1 MTDSRVASPTRFEVE
16 LRPVSQ
22 MSVADWQRFHRY
34 FKDREIARLNGAR
47 PIFLPLWL
55 FKRVVL
61 GEEKS
66 GERIGYAIYVA
77 QAFVGSVEFY
87 DLDERPRQAVLGI
100 LIGEKTLWGK
110 GYGTV
115 AVRLALE
122 LVFDSQQFERVT
134 LQTLDHNAR
143 ARRSFE
149 RVGFQL
155 TGFADAGKLR
165 FAHYQI
171 TKAQWLALNKA
182 SPQP

>member
-1 MTDSRVASPTRFEVE
+1 MTDSSAATAKRGEVE
-16 LRPVSQ
+16 LRPVAQ

-34 FKDREIARLNGAR
+34 FKDREIAKLNGAS

-55 FKRVVL
+55 FKRIVL

-66 GERIGYAIYVA
+66 GERIGYAIYAA
-77 QAFVGSVEFY
+77 QSFIGSVEFY
-87 DLDERPRQAVLGI
+87 DLDERARQAVLGI

-122 LVFDSQQFERVT
+122 LVFDARKFERVT

-143 ARRSFE
+143 ARGSFE
-149 RVGFQL
+149 RAGFQL
-155 TGFADAGKLR
+155 TGFADAGKQR

-171 TKAQWLALNKA
+171 TRAQWLALNNTQSK
-182 SPQP
+182 P

>member
-1 MTDSRVASPTRFEVE
+1 MTDSSGATLKRGEVE
-16 LRPVSQ
+16 LRPVTQ

-34 FKDREIARLNGAR
+34 FKDREIAKLNGAN

-61 GEEKS
+61 SEEKS

-77 QAFVGSVEFY
+77 QSFVGSVEFY
-87 DLDERPRQAVLGI
+87 DLERPRQAVLGI

-122 LVFDSQQFERVT
+122 SIFQIHKFERVT

-143 ARRSFE
+143 ARGSFE
-149 RVGFQL
+149 RVGFHL
-155 TGFADAGKLR
+155 TGFADTGKQR

-182 SPQP
+182 SS

>member
-1 MTDSRVASPTRFEVE
+1 MTDSSGASLKRGEVE
-16 LRPVSQ
+16 LRPVKQ

-34 FKDREIARLNGAR
+34 FRDREIAKLNGAS
-47 PIFLPLWL
+47 PILLPLWL

-61 GEEKS
+61 GEDKS

-77 QAFVGSVEFY
+77 QSFVGSVEFY
-87 DLDERPRQAVLGI
+87 DLNEPPRQAVLGI

-110 GYGTV
+110 GYGAV
-115 AVRLALE
+115 AVNLALGLMFE
-122 LVFDSQQFERVT
+122 GHKFERVT

-143 ARRSFE
+143 ARGSFE

-155 TGFADAGKLR
+155 TGFADAGKQR

-171 TKAQWLALNKA
+171 TRAQWLALNKA
-182 SPQP
+182 RSQP

>member
-1 MTDSRVASPTRFEVE
+1 MTDPSARSFKRGEVE
-16 LRPVSQ
+16 LRPVTA

-34 FKDREIARLNGAR
+34 FKDREIAKLNGAS

-77 QAFVGSVEFY
+77 QNFIGSVEFY
-87 DLDERPRQAVLGI
+87 DLEPPRQAVLGI
-100 LIGEKTLWGK
+100 LIGEKALWGQ

-115 AVRLALE
+115 AVKLALDIIFE
-122 LVFDSQQFERVT
+122 TQKFERVT

-143 ARRSFE
+143 ARNSFE

-155 TGFADAGKLR
+155 MGFADAGKQR

-171 TKAQWLALNKA
+171 TKTQWLALNNA
-182 SPQP
+182 QPQP

>member
-1 MTDSRVASPTRFEVE
+1 MTASSAASPKRSEVE
-16 LRPVSQ
+16 LRPVTQ
-22 MSVADWQRFHRY
+22 MSVGDWQRFHRY
-34 FKDREIARLNGAR
+34 FKDREIAKLNGAS

-55 FKRVVL
+55 FKRIVM

-77 QAFVGSVEFY
+77 QSFVGSIEFY
-87 DLDERPRQAVLGI
+87 DLNERPHQAVLGI

-122 LVFDSQQFERVT
+122 LIFQVHQFERIT

-143 ARRSFE
+143 ARGSFE
-149 RVGFQL
+149 RVGFHL
-155 TGFADAGKLR
+155 TGLADAGKQR

-171 TKAQWLALNKA
+171 TKDQWLVLNNTQ
-182 SPQP
+182 PQS

>member
-1 MTDSRVASPTRFEVE
+1 VTDSSAAPFKRGEVE
-16 LRPVSQ
+16 LRPVAQ
-22 MSVADWQRFHRY
+22 MSVSDWQRFHRY
-34 FKDREIARLNGAR
+34 FKDREIARLNGAS

-55 FKRVVL
+55 FKRIVI

-77 QAFVGSVEFY
+77 QSFVGSVEFY
-87 DLDERPRQAVLGI
+87 DLERPRQAVLGI

-115 AVRLALE
+115 AVGLALE
-122 LVFDSQQFERVT
+122 LIFQLHKFERVT

-149 RVGFQL
+149 RAGFHL
-155 TGFADAGKLR
+155 TGFADAGKQR

-171 TKAQWLALNKA
+171 TKAQWLTLNN
-182 SPQP
+182 PQP

>member
-1 MTDSRVASPTRFEVE
+1 MTDSSRASPKRGEVE
-16 LRPVSQ
+16 LRPVNQ

-34 FKDREIARLNGAR
+34 FKDREIAKLHGAS

-55 FKRVVL
+55 FKRIVL

-77 QAFVGSVEFY
+77 QSFIGSVEFY
-87 DLDERPRQAVLGI
+87 DLNEPPRQAVLGI
-100 LIGEKTLWGK
+100 LIGEKALWGQ

-115 AVRLALE
+115 AVKLALE
-122 LVFDSQQFERVT
+122 LIFETRKFERVT

-143 ARRSFE
+143 ARGSFE

-155 TGFADAGKLR
+155 TGFAGAGKQR

-171 TKAQWLALNKA
+171 TKAQWLALNNTQ
-182 SPQP
+182 PQP

>member
-1 MTDSRVASPTRFEVE
+1 MTDSGGALVKRGEVE
-16 LRPVSQ
+16 LRPVTQ
-22 MSVADWQRFHRY
+22 MTVADWQRFHRY
-34 FKDREIARLNGAR
+34 FKDREIAKLNGAN

-66 GERIGYAIYVA
+66 GERIGYAVYVA
-77 QAFVGSVEFY
+77 HSFVGSVEFY
-87 DLDERPRQAVLGI
+87 DLEPRQAVLGV

-122 LVFDSQQFERVT
+122 LVFTTQKIERVT

-143 ARRSFE
+143 ARGSFE
-149 RVGFQL
+149 RVGFRL
-155 TGFADAGKLR
+155 TGIRDAGKQR

-171 TKAQWLALNKA
+171 TKTEWLALNKA
-182 SPQP
+182 S

>member
-1 MTDSRVASPTRFEVE
+1 MTDPSAASPKRGEVE
-16 LRPVSQ
+16 LRPIAQ
-22 MSVADWQRFHRY
+22 MSVGDWQRFHRY
-34 FKDREIARLNGAR
+34 FKDREIAKLNGAS

-77 QAFVGSVEFY
+77 QSFVGSVEFY
-87 DLDERPRQAVLGI
+87 DLEPPHQAVLGI

-115 AVRLALE
+115 AVRLALA
-122 LVFDSQQFERVT
+122 LVFQMQKFERVN

-143 ARRSFE
+143 ARASFE
-149 RVGFQL
+149 RAGFHL
-155 TGFADAGKLR
+155 TGFADAGKQR
-165 FAHYQI
+165 FAHYRI
-171 TKAQWLALNKA
+171 TKDQWLALNNVQ
-182 SPQP
+182 PQS

>member
-1 MTDSRVASPTRFEVE
+1 MTDSSGALLERSDVE
-16 LRPVSQ
+16 LRPVAQ

-34 FKDREIARLNGAR
+34 FKDREIAKLNGAS

-55 FKRVVL
+55 FKRIVL

-77 QAFVGSVEFY
+77 QSFIGSVEFY
-87 DLDERPRQAVLGI
+87 DLDERSRQAVLGI

-115 AVRLALE
+115 AVGLALE
-122 LVFDSQQFERVT
+122 MIFDAQKFERVT

-182 SPQP
+182 SMQP

>member
-1 MTDSRVASPTRFEVE
+1 MTDWGTASSRRGEVE
-16 LRPVSQ
+16 LRPVTQ
-22 MSVADWQRFHRY
+22 MSVVDWQRFHRY
-34 FKDREIARLNGAR
+34 FKDREIAKLNGAS

-55 FKRVVL
+55 FKRIVF

-77 QAFVGSVEFY
+77 QSFIGSVEFY
-87 DLDERPRQAVLGI
+87 NLNEPPRQAVLGI

-115 AVRLALE
+115 AVKLALE
-122 LVFDSQQFERVT
+122 LIFETRKFERVT

-143 ARRSFE
+143 ARSSFE
-149 RVGFQL
+149 RAGFQL
-155 TGFADAGKLR
+155 TGFADAGKQR

-171 TKAQWLALNKA
+171 TRTQWLALNKTQ
-182 SPQP
+182 SQP

>member
-1 MTDSRVASPTRFEVE
+1 MTDSSKLSLKRFDVE
-16 LRPVSQ
+16 LRPVAQ

-34 FKDREIARLNGAR
+34 FKDREIAKLNGAS

-77 QAFVGSVEFY
+77 QSFVGSVEFY
-87 DLDERPRQAVLGI
+87 DLEPPRQAVLGI
-100 LIGEKTLWGK
+100 LIGEKSLWGK

-122 LVFDSQQFERVT
+122 LIFQMQKFERIT

-143 ARRSFE
+143 ARGSFE

-155 TGFADAGKLR
+155 TGLADAGKQR

-171 TKAQWLALNKA
+171 TKAQWLALNNGQ
-182 SPQP
+182 SQL

>member
-1 MTDSRVASPTRFEVE
+1 MTDSGAPSFKRFEVE
-16 LRPVSQ
+16 LRPVTQ

-34 FKDREIARLNGAR
+34 FKDREIAKLNGAS

-55 FKRVVL
+55 FKRIVL

-77 QAFVGSVEFY
+77 QSFVGSVEFY
-87 DLDERPRQAVLGI
+87 DLNERTRQAVLGI
-100 LIGEKTLWGK
+100 LIGEKALWGK

-122 LVFDSQQFERVT
+122 LIFQIHKFERIH

-143 ARRSFE
+143 ARKSFE
-149 RVGFQL
+149 RVGFHL
-155 TGFADAGKLR
+155 TGLADAGKQR

-171 TKAQWLALNKA
+171 TKIEWLALNN
-182 SPQP
+182 SQSQP

>member
-1 MTDSRVASPTRFEVE
+1 MTDSSASSLKRNDVE
-16 LRPVSQ
+16 LRPVTA

-34 FKDREIARLNGAR
+34 FKDREIAKLNGAS

-55 FKRVVL
+55 FKRIVL

-77 QAFVGSVEFY
+77 QSFIGSVEFY
-87 DLDERPRQAVLGI
+87 DLEPPRQAVLGI
-100 LIGEKTLWGK
+100 LIGEKALWGK

-115 AVRLALE
+115 AVSLALE
-122 LVFDSQQFERVT
+122 LIFKAHKFERVT

-143 ARRSFE
+143 ARGSFE
-149 RVGFQL
+149 RVGFKL
-155 TGFADAGKLR
+155 TGFADAGKQR

-171 TKAQWLALNKA
+171 TKAQWLALNNT
-182 SPQP
+182 Q